1 MDHHVSIVATAF
13 RVAGVAL
20 GLPALI
26 ALVCLLWAWISV
38 HSGASAPDQ
47 TSTSIS
53 RDGLVG
59 LLMAGVRVLTKGF
72 GAFAAMTS
80 WAIAILAVLALTATL
95 MSVLLFFTGR
105 GLAIH
110 AAWARIVGILLS
122 FGLLASA
129 LGMLLFVR
137 RPLAFV
143 AAAPLGASVYCLW
156 VLIRR
161 FA

>member
-13 RVAGVAL
+13 RVAGAAL

-26 ALVCLLWAWISV
+26 ALVCLLWAWISL
-38 HSGASAPDQ
+38 HSGVPAPDQ
-47 TSTSIS
+47 ASNSIS

-59 LLMAGVRVLTKGF
+59 LLMAGARVLTKGF

-80 WAIAILAVLALTATL
+80 WAIAILGVVALAATL

-110 AAWARIVGILLS
+110 AAWARIVGTLLS
-122 FGLLASA
+122 FGLLAIA
-129 LGMLLFVR
+129 LGGFLFLR
-137 RPLAFV
+137 RPVAFV
-143 AAAPLGASVYCLW
+143 AAAPFGASVYCLW
-156 VLIRR
+156 VLVRR
-161 FA
+161 FG